1 VIRLQAPRIDR
12 TQIGFTIPF
21 PTHPRDTVEG
31 ESGYGKMTRKKW
43 QPTGENQPNLGV
55 IQNGTGTKT
64 GNKPVSK
71 EREVA

>member
-1 VIRLQAPRIDR
+1 VIRLQAPRIDG

-31 ESGYGKMTRKKW
+31 ESGYGKMTPKKG
-43 QPTGENQPNLGV
+43 QPNRENQPNFGV
-55 IQNGTGTKT
+55 IKKET